1 MTVKNFNVNTS
12 LKVVQNIFPDEQ
24 IKYVLKSWNLN
35 NLEVFQL
42 TVTTLKDKILGVK
55 IWRRLLSLH
64 TLTTCFVENIQ
75 NSNFTAHILI
85 QNGHALEV

>member
-55 IWRRLLSLH
+55 I
-64 TLTTCFVENIQ
+64 
-75 NSNFTAHILI
+75 
-85 QNGHALEV
+85 